1 MYRMI
6 EYRGFEIH
14 VELSQSAAD
23 LYDVTFQI
31 KGGDNL
37 RVVGARGGKISLH
50 NGPYTRRWAYL
61 IAEAAGRAAI
71 DVLLGVIVA
80 DSDGGSIA

>member
-6 EYRGFEIH
+6 VYRGFEIH
-14 VELSQSAAD
+14 VELTPAAAD

-31 KGGDNL
+31 KGADNL
-37 RVVGARGGKISLH
+37 RVVGGRGGKISLH

-71 DVLLGVIVA
+71 DVLLGVVVGDDNPVA
-80 DSDGGSIA
+80 